1 MQLYNCFSLNESG
14 HFDTQLF
21 YEGFFGEL
29 ADVQALDGK
38 DAFYIFTQGLPV
50 YLTGGTVEENLE
62 AGLRG
67 QYWIRL
73 ALDHRVPPPAPGRQE
88 TGQSSYRFYIAND
101 VEKARAEGWLRQQ
114 RLSFNI
120 VHAGVED
127 DIRFR
132 LNDEP
137 VAPEAI
143 DTIYRSTE
151 PLPAHSF
158 LPPYIHYEIDL
169 SKVGDVR
176 NGWNTLWIDAVRLT
190 DAGTVN
196 ERFRGLDA
204 AFCQPELL
212 LIFRGPNMW

>member
-1 MQLYNCFSLNESG
+1 M
-14 HFDTQLF
+14 
-21 YEGFFGEL
+21 
-29 ADVQALDGK
+29 
-38 DAFYIFTQGLPV
+38 
-50 YLTGGTVEENLE
+50 
-62 AGLRG
+62 
-67 QYWIRL
+67 
-73 ALDHRVPPPAPGRQE
+73 
-88 TGQSSYRFYIAND
+88 
-101 VEKARAEGWLRQQ
+101 
-114 RLSFNI
+114 
-120 VHAGVED
+120 HAGVED

-132 LNDEP
+132 LNDEA

-143 DTIYRSTE
+143 DRIYRSTE
-151 PLPAHSF
+151 PLPAYSF

-204 AFCQPELL
+204 AFYQPELL